1 MKIRYIICAPILLMC
16 ISYSR
21 AEHNTDFSINLTNTS
36 DYLREADKKRD
47 GDESDLDY
55 GFASKM
61 YEQLVEQGNPHG
73 MNRLAGMYR
82 QGLGVEK
89 NLDSAIFLYEKA
101 IEKGYGKAAYN
112 LSVMFKTGEAYG
124 KPDYPQA
131 YTYAQKAQ
139 ALGYKKSSYLL
150 GYMNFKGLG
159 ISQDYKKAL
168 EFFSQGEIYGD
179 IRCTYFIGIC
189 YLGGYGVKKNIEK
202 GKEYIEKAMHNGSEM
217 ATDFIIHDKI
227 TNYTKVRLRSSSPL
241 EIEKKGTYTEIAN
254 NPSKAMTGVW
264 EGRIIQYDWS
274 GKQIRKE
281 KSLQLQLDFLDN
293 RISGTWIQDDSIDLK
308 IRGQLVNNEWH
319 FSDMIYTD
327 QTSEREWEIKN
338 GRFSVRK
345 SEDYIVLEGNI
356 EQYSPETNE
365 PSSPLSIVLL
375 RSSKD
380 NINDIRKQY
389 SDFAEIYPNPF
400 EKDLHISLTISKSQQ
415 VLIQLY
421 STDGQRF
428 HSQTTELNE
437 GVNNLTLQVPSIP
450 RGVYTVYIT
459 GETLNETSKVIKK

>member
-1 MKIRYIICAPILLMC
+1 
-16 ISYSR
+16 
-21 AEHNTDFSINLTNTS
+21 
-36 DYLREADKKRD
+36 
-47 GDESDLDY
+47 
-55 GFASKM
+55 
-61 YEQLVEQGNPHG
+61 
-73 MNRLAGMYR
+73 
-82 QGLGVEK
+82 
-89 NLDSAIFLYEKA
+89 
-101 IEKGYGKAAYN
+101 
-112 LSVMFKTGEAYG
+112 
-124 KPDYPQA
+124 
-131 YTYAQKAQ
+131 
-139 ALGYKKSSYLL
+139 
-150 GYMNFKGLG
+150 MNFKGLG